1 MRAGVIAVPLDMRS
15 TQDFAER
22 VADKTQPGLAFVS
35 RLTPPAHQELD
46 VPKVY
51 FEEMEELIREM
62 PAPRDAEVADDDLA
76 EIIFTSG
83 TTGDPKGVMITHANL
98 VTNLEGPVEHVPG
111 KPSYRLI
118 SILPLSHMFEQMAS
132 LLSALHCGANITF
145 PTSRQPTV
153 LFRTMRERKV
163 TTMLLVPQAL
173 DVITKRIEAEVSR
186 RGEQKLWRFLLKIAA
201 RTPFRLRR
209 LLFRGAHKQ
218 FGGSLE
224 LIVSG
229 GAALDAELGAKWSAL
244 GVKVIQAYGAT
255 EASPTISCH
264 TLKNPRFD
272 SVGRPIPNVDVRI
285 SEEGEILVRGPNLTP
300 GYWNEPEKTAASFE
314 DDWYKTGDLG
324 FMDKEGFLHLRGR
337 KKDMIVLS
345 SGENVFPEDIEA
357 LLSKHP
363 ITKDAVVVGLPKGS
377 GVEVHAALLL
387 EDPSA
392 VSEVV
397 SWANRQLAEH
407 QQIRGST
414 AWPDED
420 FPRTHTLKVKK
431 GVVVDTLQGHASA
444 SPTAV
449 PASQETP
456 GLESRGLEHLIA
468 EVCAIPVEQ
477 VTRERALGLDL
488 NLDSLGRVTL
498 LSAVEEELGV
508 YLDESLIDS
517 GTTVGQ
523 LIEMVQSNSGVAVAM
538 TFPQWGMS
546 LWCRLIRG
554 ALQRALVFP
563 MLRLTNRVRV
573 RGLENLRDLPGTV
586 FFVSNHCLFLDNGL
600 IIKTMPAKVRRRLTI
615 AAAAEP
621 MRNPIWAVLNPL
633 LGNAFPFSRE
643 GNVRASLM
651 AMEGNVP
658 IVPLRLHIHRLGRPS
673 LITFLRRSDVEIRFG
688 KSLSF
693 PPGTPYTEVTRV
705 IEEAVKAL

>member
-1 MRAGVIAVPLDMRS
+1 M
-15 TQDFAER
+15 
-22 VADKTQPGLAFVS
+22 
-35 RLTPPAHQELD
+35 
-46 VPKVY
+46 
-51 FEEMEELIREM
+51 
-62 PAPRDAEVADDDLA
+62 
-76 EIIFTSG
+76 
-83 TTGDPKGVMITHANL
+83 
-98 VTNLEGPVEHVPG
+98 
-111 KPSYRLI
+111 
-118 SILPLSHMFEQMAS
+118 
-132 LLSALHCGANITF
+132 
-145 PTSRQPTV
+145 
-153 LFRTMRERKV
+153 
-163 TTMLLVPQAL
+163 
-173 DVITKRIEAEVSR
+173 
-186 RGEQKLWRFLLKIAA
+186 
-201 RTPFRLRR
+201 
-209 LLFRGAHKQ
+209 
-218 FGGSLE
+218 
-224 LIVSG
+224 
-229 GAALDAELGAKWSAL
+229 
-244 GVKVIQAYGAT
+244 
-255 EASPTISCH
+255 
-264 TLKNPRFD
+264 
-272 SVGRPIPNVDVRI
+272 
-285 SEEGEILVRGPNLTP
+285 
-300 GYWNEPEKTAASFE
+300 
-314 DDWYKTGDLG
+314 
-324 FMDKEGFLHLRGR
+324 
-337 KKDMIVLS
+337 
-345 SGENVFPEDIEA
+345 
-357 LLSKHP
+357 
-363 ITKDAVVVGLPKGS
+363 
-377 GVEVHAALLL
+377 
-387 EDPSA
+387 
-392 VSEVV
+392 
-397 SWANRQLAEH
+397 
-407 QQIRGST
+407 
-414 AWPDED
+414 
-420 FPRTHTLKVKK
+420 
-431 GVVVDTLQGHASA
+431 
-444 SPTAV
+444 
-449 PASQETP
+449 
-456 GLESRGLEHLIA
+456 
-468 EVCAIPVEQ
+468 
-477 VTRERALGLDL
+477 DL

-633 LGNAFPFSRE
+633 LGNAFPFPRE

>member
-1 MRAGVIAVPLDMRS
+1 
-15 TQDFAER
+15 
-22 VADKTQPGLAFVS
+22 
-35 RLTPPAHQELD
+35 AHQELN

-51 FEEMEELIREM
+51 FEEMEELTREM
-62 PAPRDAEVADDDLA
+62 PAPRDADVADDDLA
-76 EIIFTSG
+76 EIMFTSG
-83 TTGDPKGVMITHANL
+83 TTGDPKGVMLTHANL
-98 VTNLEGPVEHVPG
+98 VTNLEGTAEHVPG
-111 KPSYRLI
+111 NPSNRLI
-118 SILPLSHMFEQMAS
+118 SVLPLSHMFEQMAS
-132 LLSALHCGANITF
+132 MMSALNCGANITF

-153 LFRTMRERKV
+153 LFRTMRERRV

-173 DVITKRIEAEVSR
+173 DLIMKRIETEVSR
-186 RGEQKLWRFLLKIAA
+186 RGKQRIWRFMLKIAA
-201 RTPFRLRR
+201 HTPFRLRR
-209 LLFRGAHKQ
+209 LLFRGVHKQ
-218 FGGSLE
+218 FGGSLN

-264 TLKNPRFD
+264 TLKHPRFD

-300 GYWNEPEKTAASFE
+300 GYWNEPEKTAESFE
-314 DDWYKTGDLG
+314 DGWYKTGDLG
-324 FMDKEGFLHLRGR
+324 FMDNEGFLHLRGR
-337 KKDMIVLS
+337 KKDMIVLP

-357 LLSKHP
+357 LLNKHP
-363 ITKDAVVVGLPKGS
+363 MTKDAVVVGLPKDS

-387 EDPSA
+387 EDSSA
-392 VSEVV
+392 VSDVV

-414 AWPDED
+414 VWPDED

-431 GVVVDTLQGHASA
+431 GVVVDMIQGYASA
-444 SPTAV
+444 APAPI
-449 PASQETP
+449 PASQETSAS
-456 GLESRGLEHLIA
+456 ESRGLEHLIA
-468 EVCAIPVEQ
+468 EVCAVPLEQ
-477 VTRERALGLDL
+477 VTPEKALGLDL
-488 NLDSLGRVTL
+488 NLDSLGRVML
-498 LSAVEEELGV
+498 LSAVEDELGV

-523 LIEMVQSNSGVAVAM
+523 LGEMVQSNSGAAAGM

-554 ALQRALVFP
+554 AIQRVLVFP
-563 MLRLTNRVRV
+563 MLRLTNRLQVK
-573 RGLENLRDLPGTV
+573 GLENLKDLPSPV
-586 FFVSNHCLFLDNGL
+586 LFAANHCLPLDNGL
-600 IIKTMPAKVRRRLTI
+600 IIKTMPAKLRRRLAI
-615 AAAAEP
+615 AAAAEL
-621 MRNPIWAVLNPL
+621 MRNPVWAVFNPL

-643 GNVRASLM
+643 GNVRASLENLGSILDRGWSVLIYPEGRLTIGGPMQPFMDGTGLM

-658 IVPLRLHIHRLGRPS
+658 IVPLRLHIHRLGRPNRV
-673 LITFLRRSDVEIRFG
+673 TFLRRSDVEIRFG
-688 KSLSF
+688 KPLTF
-693 PPGTPYTEVTRV
+693 PPGTPYTEVTRA